1 MKIKVDNI
9 KQNKGFTTADIV
21 VAIALIMIF
30 VGIIASVFYNYY
42 LTTTSR
48 NRNAIATNCLVDV
61 IEHFKKMNY
70 EDVTNESISSE
81 LDKMKADGTIPSGY
95 KVNVSFQ
102 KYNELP
108 GNEKKQDI
116 IKILTTNIQYT
127 VGNKTE
133 KIEIK
138 TLITKNIF

>member
-70 EDVTNESISSE
+70 EDITNESISSE
-81 LDKMKADGTIPSGY
+81 LDKMKADGTISSGY
-95 KVNVSFQ
+95 TVNVSFQ

-108 GNEKKQDI
+108 GNEQKQDI
-116 IKILTTNIQYT
+116 IKILTTNIQYA

-138 TLITKNIF
+138 TLITKNTL